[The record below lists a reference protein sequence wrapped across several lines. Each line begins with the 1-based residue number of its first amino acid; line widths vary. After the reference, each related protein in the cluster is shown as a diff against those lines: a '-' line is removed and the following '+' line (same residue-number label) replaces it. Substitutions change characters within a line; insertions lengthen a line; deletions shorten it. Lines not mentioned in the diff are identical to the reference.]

1 MPKWSMMIDDADDD
15 DVPAALVKG
24 SYSTT
29 TSVKIYFL
37 LMKKVEE
44 KFSKL
49 FHQVRSCV
57 NVSLLTDSRPIVRV
71 VSIRS
76 SRSGHHQP
84 TTEKSFTKSW
94 QCNQLSDIFYFFLFQ
109 RKPKAH
115 QPHRFEFGA
124 ECRRPVCTSRAES
137 LCRDCDVQRRTF
149 TALPASLAHVDCGVI
164 VFRIFW
170 PVTTTDCEQLQ

>member
-94 QCNQLSDIFYFFLFQ
+94 QCNQLSDIFYFSFSN
-109 RKPKAH
+109 
-115 QPHRFEFGA
+115 EN
-124 ECRRPVCTSRAES
+124 
-137 LCRDCDVQRRTF
+137 QRRTSRTDLNLAPSADGPCVRPEQRVCAE
-149 TALPASLAHVDCGVI
+149 TATFNGVHSPLCRHRSLTSIVASSFFESFG
-164 VFRIFW
+164 
-170 PVTTTDCEQLQ
+170 P